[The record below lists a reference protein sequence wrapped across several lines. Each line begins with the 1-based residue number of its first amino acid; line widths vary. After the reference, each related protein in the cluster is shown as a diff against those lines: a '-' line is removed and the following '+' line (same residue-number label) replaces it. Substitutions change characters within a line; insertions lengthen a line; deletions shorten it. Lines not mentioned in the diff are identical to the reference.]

1 MRLGDLP
8 RMIDDTITG
17 PTPLPANHIPH
28 DRIGSMTLSRSLA
41 YAAISI
47 VSFGV
52 TAFGQNA
59 SKVAPAN
66 YDETKI
72 KPYDLPDPLV
82 FANGSKVDSAAEWPA
97 RRAELLASI
106 TREMF
111 GTSPQGDVKITV
123 NSSSEKDDSLGGLA
137 RRRLLRL
144 HFEKDGHSHPVDVLI
159 YTPKNA
165 VGKVPAF
172 MGLNFNGNHAVT
184 NEPDVPLPT
193 SWMRNAPAI
202 GVTDHKATEKGRGSE
217 ASRWQ
222 AEKLMKAGYGLV
234 TIYYGDIDPDFDDG
248 FANGI
253 HTLFRKPG
261 QARTPDEGGSIT
273 AWAWGLSRVLDHLE
287 RDDRIDA
294 SRIAVIGHSRLG
306 KTSLWAA
313 AVDPRFA
320 LAIVNNSGCGGA
332 AIERREFG
340 ETVERI
346 NAAFP
351 HWFAENFR
359 KYARNEDKLPFD
371 AHSIIALVAP
381 RPIYVASAA
390 EDLWADPKGEFLGAL
405 GADPVYRLLS
415 GEGLPTKEMPAIDS
429 PVMGRIAYHN
439 RTGKHDVLAYDWD
452 QFIAFAD
459 KYLKLKEN

>member
-1 MRLGDLP
+1 MNRKIFP
-8 RMIDDTITG
+8 IMFV
-17 PTPLPANHIPH
+17 
-28 DRIGSMTLSRSLA
+28 S
-41 YAAISI
+41 AILQASAQD
-47 VSFGV
+47 V
-52 TAFGQNA
+52 

-66 YDETKI
+66 YDEAKI
-72 KPYDLPDPLV
+72 KPYKLPDPLV
-82 FANGSKVDSAAEWPA
+82 FADGSKVDSPAKWTA
-97 RRAELLASI
+97 RRAELLATI

-111 GTSPQGDVKITV
+111 GTQPKGDVKINV
-123 NSSSEKDDSLGGLA
+123 LSDSEKPDALGGLA
-137 RRRLLRL
+137 RRRLVRL
-144 HFEKDGHSHPVDVLI
+144 SFDREGKSHPVDVLI
-159 YTPKNA
+159 YTPRSA
-165 VGKVPAF
+165 AGKVPAF

-193 SWMRNAPAI
+193 SWMRNNPAA

-222 AEKLMKAGYGLV
+222 VEKLIKAGYGLV

-253 HTLFRKPG
+253 HALFRNPG
-261 QARTPDEGGSIT
+261 QERVGDEGGSIA
-273 AWAWGLSRVLDHLE
+273 AWAWGLSRILDFLE
-287 RDDRIDA
+287 DDQRIDA
-294 SRIAVIGHSRLG
+294 KKVAVIGHSRLG

-313 AVDPRFA
+313 VADPRFA
-320 LAIVNNSGCGGA
+320 LSIVNNSGCGGA

-351 HWFAENFR
+351 HWFARNFR
-359 KYARNEDKLPFD
+359 KYGKNEDKLPFD

-381 RPIYVASAA
+381 RPIYIASAA

-405 GADPVYRLLS
+405 GADPVYRLLT
-415 GEGLPTKEMPAIDS
+415 GEGLPAREMPPIDS

-459 KYLKLKEN
+459 RHLKPGGERGK